1 MKAAVAIVCAL
12 LVSLAANGLLLSR
25 CRTLTAE
32 RDRALVE
39 IAVLEQARAADHAAL
54 AVSNQARDAAAA
66 KAQERRD
73 ALQAP
78 HADTDDDV
86 LRVCRDSLCL
96 PDGARRADTAARA
109 ADAVPAAGTAGG
121 SHAR

>member
-1 MKAAVAIVCAL
+1 MKAVAAIVCTL
-12 LVSLAANGLLLSR
+12 LVSLVVNYVLFSR

-32 RDRALVE
+32 RDRALADLIVS
-39 IAVLEQARAADHAAL
+39 EQARAADHAAL
-54 AVSNQARDAAAA
+54 AVTNQAREAAVA

-73 ALQAP
+73 ALQVP

-86 LRVCRDSLCL
+86 LRVCRDSLC
-96 PDGARRADTAARA
+96 PAGARRADTAARA
-109 ADAVPAAGTAGG
+109 ADAVPAPGTAGG